1 MEVKAPLAHNA
12 LNGPMT
18 NVTLKYATR
27 AVPRYTSYPTAP
39 HFDVGFGADI
49 YAEWLQ
55 SVDPLVPI
63 SLYLHVPFCQS
74 MCHYCGCYTKITKKE
89 KPLQDYADMLVREI
103 ALVASK
109 LPDQQLVSHIHWGGG
124 TPSILPRDAFLR
136 VVDVVKAHFTF
147 TSDIEHAIELDPR
160 TVNPELA
167 QTLHLA
173 GINRA
178 SLGVQDFDLKVQ
190 EAVGRVQPY
199 AIVKA
204 SVEALRAVGI
214 EEINLDLMY
223 GLPHQTRETIR
234 NSIDLTAS
242 LNPTRL
248 ALFGYAHVPWMKKH
262 QRLIKEE
269 LLPDAQERIALFD
282 DACQALADYGF
293 EKIGLD
299 HFAKSDDP
307 LAIAA
312 REGSMRRNF
321 QGYTTDE
328 ADILIGLGASSIGKM
343 PQGYI
348 QNSPDFGGWV
358 RSVEAG
364 ELPIARGLAMDD
376 DDRARAA
383 IIMSIMTAYQVDIA
397 MVAKDFGVN
406 LDAIRASSYGYLD
419 ELIADGVATREG
431 DLVCVT
437 HEGRPLVRLVA
448 AAFDA
453 YLHKGKGRHSVAV

>member
-1 MEVKAPLAHNA
+1 
-12 LNGPMT
+12 MT

-39 HFDVGFGADI
+39 HFDADFGRDI
-49 YAEWLQ
+49 YAEWLK
-55 SVDPLVPI
+55 SVDPSVPI

-74 MCHYCGCYTKITKKE
+74 MCHYCGCYTKITQKE
-89 KPLQDYADMLVREI
+89 KPLQDYADMLVREVE
-103 ALVASK
+103 LVASK
-109 LPDQQLVSHIHWGGG
+109 LPKQQPVSHIHWGGG

-136 VVDVVKAHFTF
+136 VVEAVKTHFTF
-147 TSDIEHAIELDPR
+147 TDDMEHAIELDPR
-160 TVNPELA
+160 TVTPELA
-167 QTLHLA
+167 ETLRLA
-173 GINRA
+173 GINRT

-199 AIVKA
+199 EIVKA

-234 NSIDLTAS
+234 NSVDLTAS

-269 LLPDAQERIALFD
+269 LLPNAEERIALFD

-328 ADILIGLGASSIGKM
+328 AEILIGLGASSIGKM

-358 RSVEAG
+358 RSVESG
-364 ELPIARGLAMDD
+364 ELPIARGLAMDS

-383 IIMSIMTAYQVDIA
+383 IIMSIMTAYTVDIA
-397 MVAKDFGVN
+397 AVAKDFNVN
-406 LDAIRASSYGYLD
+406 LEAIRASSYSYLD
-419 ELIADGVATREG
+419 ELIEDGVAKRNG
-431 DLVCVT
+431 DIVEVT

>member
-1 MEVKAPLAHNA
+1 
-12 LNGPMT
+12 MT

-39 HFDVGFGADI
+39 HFSAEFGRETYAD
-49 YAEWLQ
+49 WLK
-55 SVDPLVPI
+55 SVDPATPI

-74 MCHYCGCYTKITKKE
+74 MCHYCGCYTKITQKE
-89 KPLQDYADMLVREI
+89 KPLQDYADMLVREVE
-103 ALVASK
+103 LVASK
-109 LPDQQLVSHIHWGGG
+109 LPDNQPVAHIHWGGG

-136 VVDVVKAHFTF
+136 VVEAVKKHFHF
-147 TSDIEHAIELDPR
+147 IDGMEHAIELDPR
-160 TVNPELA
+160 TVTPELA
-167 QTLHLA
+167 ETLRLA
-173 GINRA
+173 GINRT

-199 AIVKA
+199 EIVKS

-223 GLPHQTRETIR
+223 GLPYQTRETIR
-234 NSIDLTAS
+234 NSVDLTAS
-242 LNPTRL
+242 LKPTRL

-269 LLPDAQERIALFD
+269 LLPNAEERIALFD
-282 DACQALADYGF
+282 DACEALAEYGF

-299 HFAKSDDP
+299 HFAQKDDP
-307 LAIAA
+307 LAVAA

-328 ADILIGLGASSIGKM
+328 AEILIGLGASSIGKM
-343 PQGYI
+343 PQGYM
-348 QNSPDFGGWV
+348 QNSPDFAGWV

-364 ELPIARGLAMDD
+364 ELPIARGITMDD
-376 DDRARAA
+376 DDRARAC
-383 IIMSIMTAYQVDIA
+383 IIMSIMTAYEVDVA
-397 MVAKDFGVN
+397 AVAKDFGVN
-406 LDAIRASSYGYLD
+406 LQAIRASAYSYLD
-419 ELIADGVATREG
+419 ELIEDGVVTRDG
-431 DLVCVT
+431 DIVRVT
-437 HEGRPLVRLVA
+437 HEGRPLVRLAA